1 VGLVSKGN
9 PGLIKKYRRL
19 WVMLLLSLV
28 VIWGLL
34 RLGNIEVSYDTLVG
48 LNWRWLGL
56 VFVIFYSGVFVRGL
70 RWQQI
75 LKTMGWP
82 IGYVYTQTLLM
93 AGFFV
98 SLVLPARLG
107 DVGRVVM
114 LKQDH
119 HIPLAQGA
127 ASLATERALDVA
139 AILALAFVGAVSA
152 LPGRVPPQVN
162 QLMWGAAILFALGL
176 LGLLVTPGLEN
187 WLRRPG
193 RLATICP
200 AKLWSLYQKGLDFGF
215 TMLKAIRAL
224 GQKPLAL
231 TLVVLES
238 LYIWLCDALII
249 YWGLR
254 SMNAATSLSVSL
266 LAGMISDLSVAVPIT
281 PAGLGQFEVVLVGL
295 LTLLGVNTA
304 SASLTVLL
312 TRLVSFWSFLP
323 IGGVV
328 MYSFGFARL
337 FSMKGKEGHMSP
349 LPPATKPTEG

>member
-1 VGLVSKGN
+1 
-9 PGLIKKYRRL
+9 
-19 WVMLLLSLV
+19 MLLLSLV

-34 RLGNIEVSYDTLVG
+34 RLGNIEVSYDTLAG

-82 IGYVYTQTLLM
+82 IGYIYTQTLLM

-127 ASLATERALDVA
+127 ASLAAERALDVA
-139 AILALAFVGAVSA
+139 AILALAFVGAIFA
-152 LPGRVPPQVN
+152 LPGYAPPGVV
-162 QLMWGAAILFALGL
+162 QLMAGAVVLFGLGL
-176 LGLLVTPGLEN
+176 VGLLVMPGLEK

-193 RLATICP
+193 RLETLCP

-215 TMLKAIRAL
+215 TMLKAIRGL
-224 GQKPLAL
+224 GRHPLAL

-249 YWGLR
+249 YWGLL
-254 SMNAATSLSVSL
+254 SMNAPASLSVSL
-266 LAGMISDLSVAVPIT
+266 LAGMMSDLSVAVPIT
-281 PAGLGQFEVVLVGL
+281 PAGLGQFEAVLVGL
-295 LTLLGVNTA
+295 LTLFGVNTA

-323 IGGVV
+323 VGGAV
-328 MYSFGFARL
+328 MYGFGFARVL
-337 FSMKGKEGHMSP
+337 HLGGPNNTTPTKSTLKTVEG
-349 LPPATKPTEG
+349 

>member
-1 VGLVSKGN
+1 
-9 PGLIKKYRRL
+9 LIKKYRRL

-28 VIWGLL
+28 VVWGLL
-34 RLGNIEVSYDTLVG
+34 RLGNIEVSYDTLAS

-56 VFVIFYSGVFVRGL
+56 AFVVFYSGVLVRGL

-75 LKTMGWP
+75 LKTIGWP
-82 IGYVYTQTLLM
+82 LGYLYTQTLLM

-127 ASLATERALDVA
+127 ASLAAERALDVL
-139 AILALAFVGAVSA
+139 AILVLAFIGALYA

-176 LGLLVTPGLEN
+176 LGLLVTPGLEK

-193 RLATICP
+193 WLATILP

-215 TMLKAIRAL
+215 NLLNAVRAL
-224 GQKPLAL
+224 GRNPLAL

-249 YWGLR
+249 YLGLL
-254 SMNAATSLSVSL
+254 SLNAAAPLSVSL
-266 LAGMISDLSVAVPIT
+266 LAGMVSDLSVAVPLT
-281 PAGLGQFEVVLVGL
+281 PAGLGQFEAVLVWL
-295 LTLLGVNTA
+295 LTLLGVATA

-312 TRLVSFWSFLP
+312 TRLVSFWSFLL
-323 IGGVV
+323 IGGIVT
-328 MYSFGFARL
+328 YSFGFARVL
-337 FSMKGKEGHMSP
+337 HLRGQNSTALTESPPNPAEGC
-349 LPPATKPTEG
+349 